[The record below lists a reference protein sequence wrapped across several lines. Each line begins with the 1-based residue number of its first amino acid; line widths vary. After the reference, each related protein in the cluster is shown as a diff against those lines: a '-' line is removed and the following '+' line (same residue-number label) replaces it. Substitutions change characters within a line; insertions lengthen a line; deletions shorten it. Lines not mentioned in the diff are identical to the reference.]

1 MPTIWNYYENFFIS
15 FSFYDLV
22 VNLKNHNSYPVRG
35 LSKEIIKL
43 GRGRYTPAAALPGL
57 LDSEAKANV
66 DRGAA
71 TKQQTYDTH
80 RPTKQVERNQRMLL
94 RSIILLIT

>member
-43 GRGRYTPAAALPGL
+43 GRGVDIRL
-57 LDSEAKANV
+57 LVSCLAC
-66 DRGAA
+66 
-71 TKQQTYDTH
+71 
-80 RPTKQVERNQRMLL
+80 
-94 RSIILLIT
+94 